1 MVCCPEEEDDFHE
14 VNHTNYFVCVL
25 SCSLCISFNG
35 SSCSIQVLSEDELL
49 KLKEE
54 APKYKDLVSMVHCMR
69 TYEKISSAH
78 QVRAEKKTLLGF
90 LVEEAKAACEKGK
103 LHGESEQIPQ
113 EHVMFA
119 NLCRMILPMIS
130 ALKPPYVHELP
141 LPKGLEI
148 LGLCF

>member
-1 MVCCPEEEDDFHE
+1 MHFIH
-14 VNHTNYFVCVL
+14 
-25 SCSLCISFNG
+25 G

-69 TYEKISSAH
+69 TYEKKFSAH